1 VNKNVFIVVCS
12 LLFAITGAA
21 QEETPKDQERDS
33 VQQNLR
39 DGGVVFEDQQ
49 LKKLK
54 PINPLAPSKAAFYSA
69 FLPGLGQI
77 YNKRYW
83 KVPIVYAALGTGIG
97 VYINRNNLYNDFRDA
112 FKSRQAGFITDE
124 FYDRDLLPGE
134 VTTNTTPD
142 IDNDR
147 LEDLQEARQ
156 NDRDLALVV
165 TIILYALNIVDANVD
180 AHLKQFN
187 VDDTLSMN
195 IEYSPYIELNPVT
208 SNPNYGMALVIKF

>member
-1 VNKNVFIVVCS
+1 MGI
-12 LLFAITGAA
+12 
-21 QEETPKDQERDS
+21 DDS
-33 VQQNLR
+33 
-39 DGGVVFEDQQ
+39 
-49 LKKLK
+49 
-54 PINPLAPSKAAFYSA
+54 
-69 FLPGLGQI
+69 
-77 YNKRYW
+77 
-83 KVPIVYAALGTGIG
+83 
-97 VYINRNNLYNDFRDA
+97 
-112 FKSRQAGFITDE
+112 
-124 FYDRDLLPGE
+124 
-134 VTTNTTPD
+134 
-142 IDNDR
+142 R

>member
-1 VNKNVFIVVCS
+1 MNKNVFIVVFS

-97 VYINRNNLYNDFRDA
+97 VYINRNNAYNEFRDA
-112 FKSRQAGFITDE
+112 FKSRQAGFETDR
-124 FYDRDLLPGE
+124 FIALG
-134 VTTNTTPD
+134 
-142 IDNDR
+142 IDNSR